1 MKLLVPNLRNSIKT
15 LICYNSTRL
24 QNWFST
30 ADLEIEFVVCSEFKK
45 HFLFVDNQEL
55 KELSQKLSNEMQFFY
70 TKNKDIDDLLKYTD
84 LTLIKI
90 LEEKKYF

>member
-1 MKLLVPNLRNSIKT
+1 
-15 LICYNSTRL
+15 
-24 QNWFST
+24 
-30 ADLEIEFVVCSEFKK
+30 
-45 HFLFVDNQEL
+45 
-55 KELSQKLSNEMQFFY
+55 MQFFY